1 MEIINN
7 FNNIQKIAK
16 LISPKSKII
25 AVTKN
30 FSLDYIEPL
39 ILSGHLEYGENRVQE
54 AVNKWGNL
62 IKINS
67 SITLHFIGKLQTNKA
82 TDAVKIFKFIHSLD
96 SIKLAEKLSAAE
108 KTFNKKLKYFIQ
120 VNISN
125 EPQKAGIN
133 EKDLPSFIKLCK
145 VNLNFDVIGLMCI
158 PAVNVNSKLSFL
170 KLRDLA
176 TSNTLEE
183 LSMGMSNDYEEALKA
198 GSTYLRIGSAIFGNR
213 N

>member
-1 MEIINN
+1 MEIISN

-16 LISPKSKII
+16 LISPKSKIV

-54 AVNKWGNL
+54 AIKKWENL
-62 IKINS
+62 IKTNTNI
-67 SITLHFIGKLQTNKA
+67 ILHFIGKLQTNKID
-82 TDAVKIFKFIHSLD
+82 DAVKIFKFIHSLD

-108 KTFNKKLKYFIQ
+108 KKFNKKLKYFIQ

-125 EPQKAGIN
+125 ESQKAGIN
-133 EKDLPSFIKLCK
+133 EKDLPTFIKLCK
-145 VNLNFDVIGLMCI
+145 VNLNLDVIGLMCI

-176 TSNTLEE
+176 INNSLKE

-198 GSTYLRIGSAIFGNR
+198 GSTYLRIGSAIFGSR

>member
-1 MEIINN
+1 MEIISN

-16 LISPKSKII
+16 LISPKSKIV

-54 AVNKWGNL
+54 AAIKWGNL
-62 IKINS
+62 IKTNNNI
-67 SITLHFIGKLQTNKA
+67 ILHFIGKLQTNKA
-82 TDAVKIFKFIHSLD
+82 EDAVKIFKFIHSLD
-96 SIKLAEKLSAAE
+96 SIKLAEKLSAIE
-108 KTFNKKLKYFIQ
+108 KKLNKKIKYFIQ

-133 EKDLPSFIKLCK
+133 EKDLPTFIKFCK
-145 VNLNFDVIGLMCI
+145 VNLDLDVIGLMCI
-158 PAVNVNSKLSFL
+158 PAVNANSKLSFL

-176 TSNTLEE
+176 TNNTLQE

>member
-1 MEIINN
+1 M
-7 FNNIQKIAK
+7 
-16 LISPKSKII
+16 
-25 AVTKN
+25 
-30 FSLDYIEPL
+30 
-39 ILSGHLEYGENRVQE
+39 SGHLEYGENRVQE
-54 AVNKWGNL
+54 TANKWGNL
-62 IKINS
+62 IKTNNNI
-67 SITLHFIGKLQTNKA
+67 ILHFIGKLQTNKA
-82 TDAVKIFKFIHSLD
+82 EDAVKIFKFIHSLD

-108 KTFNKKLKYFIQ
+108 KKLNKKIKYFIQ

-133 EKDLPSFIKLCK
+133 EKDLPSFIKFCK
-145 VNLNFDVIGLMCI
+145 VNLNLNVIGLMCL
-158 PAVNVNSKLSFL
+158 PAVNVNFKQSFL

-176 TSNTLEE
+176 TNNTLQE